1 MSRFSRITIP
11 AGCACLLLIAFLVF
25 APKMRP
31 AGDSRSS
38 AGQEVGKSLSS
49 TSRSTSNQEAPRSE
63 HSRDRTPAMKSFDQV
78 ESILG
83 DQSADDKATA
93 IKLIELAARSEV
105 SIGERTEALSHA
117 VLLAPDSEGVRLV
130 ALAQEKSLSPELGQI
145 LLSDFHNRPD
155 PTRLAG
161 AVALAKSADPSIRK
175 EAIDLVRFLTDA
187 NDPDADDSEALRR
200 AEAKL
205 KN

>member
-1 MSRFSRITIP
+1 M
-11 AGCACLLLIAFLVF
+11 
-25 APKMRP
+25 
-31 AGDSRSS
+31 
-38 AGQEVGKSLSS
+38 
-49 TSRSTSNQEAPRSE
+49 
-63 HSRDRTPAMKSFDQV
+63 

-83 DQSADDKATA
+83 DQSTDDKATA
-93 IKLIELAARSEV
+93 IKLIGLAARSEI
-105 SIGERTEALSHA
+105 SLEERTEALSHA
-117 VLLAPDSEGVRLV
+117 VLLTPDSEGVRLV
-130 ALAQEKSLSPELGQI
+130 ALAQQESLSPELGQI

-175 EAIDLVRFLTDA
+175 EAIDLVRFLTDES
-187 NDPDADDSEALRR
+187 DPESDDSETLKR

>member
-1 MSRFSRITIP
+1 MSRFSRIIIP
-11 AGCACLLLIAFLVF
+11 AGCACLVLIALLVF
-25 APKMRP
+25 APKMRL
-31 AGDSRSS
+31 AGDSPTV
-38 AGQEVGKSLSS
+38 GQEVGNSRSS
-49 TSRSTSNQEAPRSE
+49 PSRSTSNQEVSRSE
-63 HSRDRTPAMKSFDQV
+63 HSRDRTPSRRSFDQV

-83 DQSADDKATA
+83 DQSTDDKATA
-93 IKLIELAARSEV
+93 IKLIGLAARSEI
-105 SIGERTEALSHA
+105 SLEERTEALSHA
-117 VLLAPDSEGVRLV
+117 VLLTPDSEGVRLV
-130 ALAQEKSLSPELGQI
+130 ALAQQESLSPELGQI

-175 EAIDLVRFLTDA
+175 EAIDLVRFLTDES
-187 NDPDADDSEALRR
+187 DPESDDSETLKR

>member
-1 MSRFSRITIP
+1 M
-11 AGCACLLLIAFLVF
+11 
-25 APKMRP
+25 
-31 AGDSRSS
+31 
-38 AGQEVGKSLSS
+38 
-49 TSRSTSNQEAPRSE
+49 
-63 HSRDRTPAMKSFDQV
+63 
-78 ESILG
+78 ESILT

-93 IKLIELAARSEV
+93 IKLIELVAKSEI
-105 SIGERTEALSHA
+105 SIEERTEALSHA
-117 VLLAPDSEGVRLV
+117 VLLAPDSEGDRLV
-130 ALAQEKSLSPELGQI
+130 ALAQQRLLSPELGQI

-187 NDPDADDSEALRR
+187 NDPDADDFEALRR